1 MESTYSSEKTGDAPF
16 LASGRSAVAP
26 AASTRVKVMR
36 SAEELEKALVSIR
49 QARDLVITRNLEL
62 SSELG
67 IAQDRILEL
76 EDERGAADQSRDSA
90 LQLVQEISLQN
101 DELRN
106 QSRSLADENASLQAA
121 ARDLEAQSAPATV
134 DDSTSI
140 DALRRDLAEAEAV
153 VELLKSQQAKQA
165 AALAQQ
171 LASAHRA
178 RDIAVESVT
187 NAQRQVER
195 LAAERRDLQAQIEA
209 DRATFEAR
217 ISQLASQIPTPA
229 QTAPAPEAES
239 VDAWGSFVTENST
252 VTAELIRGCIQS
264 LVNDPADHAALA
276 ELDERFHGCAA
287 SASGLGHGGI
297 ARFSSA
303 CGELTRWLC
312 RTPLKVKATLP
323 TLRDAAEILSALSA
337 LSDPGRI
344 ADPAGALV
352 YSVDDDVDNCECISM
367 SLEKMSLR
375 TRYAMKPEIALAEL
389 SGLPCDIITLDVDL
403 GSTDGFALSARI
415 REMARHGETP
425 IIFLSGLMST
435 KERLATLSGGP
446 YHFVPKPYN
455 LNELGVI
462 ALGTILT
469 ARLAKDAGPAT
480 VLRIV

>member
-1 MESTYSSEKTGDAPF
+1 MT
-16 LASGRSAVAP
+16 
-26 AASTRVKVMR
+26 R
-36 SAEELEKALVSIR
+36 SAEELEKALISIR

-67 IAQDRILEL
+67 LAQDRILEL
-76 EDERGAADQSRDSA
+76 DDEREAADQSRDAA
-90 LQLVQEISLQN
+90 LHLVQEISLQN
-101 DELRN
+101 DALRD
-106 QSRSLADENASLQAA
+106 QARSLADEKASLQAA
-121 ARDLEAQSAPATV
+121 TRNLEAPSAPAIA
-134 DDSTSI
+134 DDATAI

-171 LASAHRA
+171 LASAQSA
-178 RDIAVESVT
+178 RDIAVASVT

-195 LAAERRDLQAQIEA
+195 LAAECRDLQAQIDA

-217 ISQLASQIPTPA
+217 ISQLESQIQTPA
-229 QTAPAPEAES
+229 PIAPGLEAET
-239 VDAWGSFVTENST
+239 VDPSGSFVTENAGI
-252 VTAELIRGCIQS
+252 TAELIRGCIES
-264 LVNDPADHAALA
+264 LANDPTDHATLA

-303 CGELTRWLC
+303 CGELTRWLR

-344 ADPAGALV
+344 ADPAGAVV

-403 GSTDGFALSARI
+403 GSTDGFELSARI
-415 REMARHGETP
+415 RDMARHGETP
-425 IIFLSGLMST
+425 IIFLSGMMST
-435 KERLATLSGGP
+435 RERIASLSGGP
-446 YHFVPKPYN
+446 YSFVPKPYN

-462 ALGTILT
+462 ALGTILK
-469 ARLAKDAGPAT
+469 ARLAKDADPAT
-480 VLRIV
+480 ILRIV